1 MKKLIIALTVLIILL
16 LFAGVYFIDRTFIP
30 NDDKAGMQVINYE
43 NNRNRFFSN
52 NEGMPIIVG
61 IYNSGYLYHSS
72 HDHGI
77 NKDVVEELFSRM
89 KLDYK
94 IEILPRVRISSMI
107 SEGLIHMGVSTIE
120 TPERAEY
127 SYFVPYFSE
136 KNDVLVRNDAGIST
150 EEELLKNK
158 NIKVGIIRGYYYG
171 EHYTNLIEKLEK
183 QKMVVQAKD
192 TEHLFKMLNDGWIQ
206 VTFNLA
212 SSYLFYI
219 DQHNIKDISIYDW
232 APEEEPLV
240 RTLALSK
247 KYFSPDDIAK
257 FQQTIDEMID
267 DGTMYSI
274 FNKYIPEDNAKRM
287 CEQSWCKD

>member
-1 MKKLIIALTVLIILL
+1 MKKIIIALAILTMLLI
-16 LFAGVYFIDRTFIP
+16 FTGVYFIDRTFFP
-30 NDDKAGMQVINYE
+30 NNDVDDMQIINYE
-43 NNRNRFFSN
+43 NNRNRFLSN

-61 IYNSGYLYHSS
+61 IYNSGYLYHSN

-77 NKDVVEELFSRM
+77 NKDVIEELFNRM
-89 KLDYK
+89 KLDYR

-107 SEGLIHMGVSTIE
+107 SEGLLHMGVSTIE

-127 SYFVPYFSE
+127 SYFIPYFSE

-212 SSYLFYI
+212 TSYLYYI
-219 DQHNIKDISIYDW
+219 DYYDIKEISIYDW
-232 APEEEPLV
+232 APEEELLV
-240 RTLALSK
+240 RNLALSK
-247 KYFSPDDIAK
+247 KYFSPNDVVK

-267 DGTMYSI
+267 DGTMYKI
-274 FNKYIPEDNAKRM
+274 FNKYIPEENARRM